1 MKVSIT
7 SDEEKAIEK
16 FVRKIIEVKKSE
28 EIYINDCNSLFK
40 RWKTGMLGEY
50 VIEKKLDLSF
60 RDQHIGNSRDYS
72 YPDMKIA
79 GYKVGIKSSRF
90 PYLPVIN
97 RNIKEPQIFV
107 LFNHDYS
114 KALILGLADMSLL
127 KENLAMEENDNFI
140 IDKNMLDRKTCFSLI
155 DKLKPI
161 NSISDLEI
169 YKAA

>member
-1 MKVSIT
+1 MRVKINP
-7 SDEEKAIEK
+7 DEEQEIEK
-16 FVRKIIEVKKSE
+16 FVRKIIEVKRRE
-28 EIYINDCNSLFK
+28 DIYQRDGNSLFR
-40 RWKTGMLGEY
+40 RWKTGMLGEF
-50 VIEKKLDLSF
+50 VIEKKLNISF

-114 KALILGLADMSLL
+114 KAIILGLADMSLL
-127 KENLAMEENDNFI
+127 KENLSIKENDSLI

-161 NSISDLEI
+161 NSISDLEQ
-169 YKAA
+169 YKVA